1 MYKFSP
7 ILKKSRLTRA
17 ISTNDHIRNRL
28 QSVENVRRAHEIPKF
43 SRSTM
48 NATGVSVKIYD
59 EEVCVYEHEAIQ
71 FNENDLR
78 TLLQHLRD
86 VQSKVNVFLT
96 TLIQQRDAI
105 SGEQSNSITETTKM
119 SN

>member
-1 MYKFSP
+1 MT
-7 ILKKSRLTRA
+7 LKKCRLTRA
-17 ISTNDHIRNRL
+17 ISTNDHVKNRL
-28 QSVENVRRAHEIPKF
+28 QCVGNVRRAHEIPKF
-43 SRSTM
+43 FRSTM
-48 NATGVSVKIYD
+48 NATGVGVKIYD

-71 FNENDLR
+71 SNENDLR

-96 TLIQQRDAI
+96 TLIQQQDAI
-105 SGEQSNSITETTKM
+105 SGEQSNSITDTAKI

>member
-1 MYKFSP
+1 M
-7 ILKKSRLTRA
+7 
-17 ISTNDHIRNRL
+17 
-28 QSVENVRRAHEIPKF
+28 RRAHEIPKF
-43 SRSTM
+43 FRSTM

-59 EEVCVYEHEAIQ
+59 EGACIYEHEAVQ
-71 FNENDLR
+71 SNENDLR

-96 TLIQQRDAI
+96 TLIQQRDA
-105 SGEQSNSITETTKM
+105 SSEEQSNSITETTKM